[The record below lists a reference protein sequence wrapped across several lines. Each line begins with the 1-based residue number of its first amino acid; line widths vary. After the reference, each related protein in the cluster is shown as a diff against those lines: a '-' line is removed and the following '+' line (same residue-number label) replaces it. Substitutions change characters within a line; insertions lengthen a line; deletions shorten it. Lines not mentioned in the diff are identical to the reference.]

1 MNYLVVSNDKIANI
15 VVAKPDVAEEMGFLP
30 WYEGARIGDFYSPP
44 EPEPEPTVW
53 DELAAAIME
62 GVNAV

>member
-1 MNYLVVSNDKIANI
+1 MDYLVVTDNIISNI
-15 VVAKPDVAEEMGFLP
+15 VVAEPEVAKEMGFLP
-30 WYEGARIGDFYSPP
+30 WYDGARIGGPYDPP

-53 DELAAAIME
+53 DELASAIME